1 MAKDDFHVIAYRI
14 LQYLYECLK
23 QGQDPD
29 TELITAEKY
38 EINERYFQTIIG
50 QLFENGYIT
59 GVMAVPM
66 MKVNYTPY
74 KITGSISI
82 TMQGIEYLTDN
93 TFIAKAQKFFKMTKE
108 SVPFI

>member
-1 MAKDDFHVIAYRI
+1 
-14 LQYLYECLK
+14 
-23 QGQDPD
+23 
-29 TELITAEKY
+29 
-38 EINERYFQTIIG
+38 
-50 QLFENGYIT
+50 
-59 GVMAVPM
+59 MAVPM